1 MTEFIMAA
9 PGTRSISGDDK
20 IFGIAKAAN
29 DMAHEVGADKVTNAT
44 IGALLD
50 DQGELMVMP
59 SIINTLKNLSDI
71 EIAAYAPIAGVPEFL
86 RSVVPAVFGKYKPEG
101 FIEAFAT
108 PGGTGAIRNTI
119 QNYTNVGDKVL
130 TSDWYWS
137 PYKTIADEN
146 GRKIETYKMFS
157 EEGTLNVH
165 AIEEKVN
172 ELLAEQGRVVLL
184 FNAPAHNPT
193 GYSPTS
199 QEWDS
204 LLAALKRSAANK
216 ENKIILFVDAAYIDF
231 AGDPE
236 ESRSFMPKLSN
247 LPENLLPIVAFSMSK
262 GYTLYGMRGGAMIC
276 VTPNEAIAN
285 EFKVVNM
292 YSGRGTWSNG
302 TRSAMMIL
310 SKIYHNKDLE
320 DKVAKERAEFRELL
334 DRRAS
339 AFISSADEVGLHH
352 CPFHAGFFIT
362 VPCDNADE
370 ICKRMQGEG
379 LFVVPIGA
387 GIRIAISAVSEEKC
401 AEMPGIMARYIAEVN
416 G

>member
-29 DMAHEVGADKVTNAT
+29 DMAHEVGPDKVTNAS

-50 DQGELMVMP
+50 DKGALMVMP

-71 EIAAYAPIAGVPEFL
+71 EIAAYAPIAGVPEYL
-86 RSVVPAVFGKYKPEG
+86 RAVIPATFGKYKPEG

-119 QNYTNVGDKVL
+119 QNYSNVGDKIL

-146 GRKIETYKMFS
+146 GRRIDTYKMFTD
-157 EEGTLNVH
+157 EGTLNVH
-165 AIEEKVN
+165 ALEEKVN

-193 GYSPTS
+193 GYSPS
-199 QEWDS
+199 HEEWDS

-216 ENKIILFVDAAYIDF
+216 DNKIVLFVDAAYIDF
-231 AGDPE
+231 AGDPAVA
-236 ESRSFMPKLSN
+236 RSFMPKLGN

-310 SKIYHNKDLE
+310 SKIFHDADLE
-320 DKVAKERAEFRELL
+320 AKVAKERAEFRALL
-334 DRRAS
+334 ERRAS
-339 AFISSADEVGLHH
+339 AFITGADEVGLHH
-352 CPFHAGFFIT
+352 CSFSSGFFIT

-370 ICKRMQGEG
+370 ICNRLQVEG
-379 LFVVPIGA
+379 LFVVPIGK
-387 GIRIAISAVSEEKC
+387 GIRIAISAVSEKQC
-401 AEMPGIMARYIAEVN
+401 ADMPRLMAKYIAEVN